1 MLQSS
6 QINYKTLPP
15 HTLKAMTTMHNHDI
29 AHKSPSSSNKDPV
42 DFQNKAQ
49 HVTLIGMVIDII
61 LGTLKIFFGLVSHS
75 YALIADGLHSFSDA
89 LTDVLVIVITK
100 YSRLEPD
107 EDHPYG
113 HERFETLGTIFLG
126 CLLIAVAGAMAW
138 DSITRLIEQA
148 VLVLPSWPALVI
160 AAISVLAKELIFRY
174 TMHVGK
180 QIRSDLIIANA
191 WHSRTDALSSIVV
204 FIGIAGAMSGVI
216 WLDAAA
222 AVIVAAMIAKVG
234 WDLSWDSIKELVD
247 TALSPE
253 ETQELREFIKET
265 PDIKNVHDL
274 RSRHMGPDVII
285 DVHLQVRSSISVSEG
300 HQIGLKVTQRLKEKY
315 DHIRDVT
322 FHIDAEEDDHNG
334 EHVTSASL
342 PLRADV
348 IKALNEAWVDLLF
361 IDNDR
366 SINLHY
372 LNNKI
377 TVELFLDSS
386 KRYPDLLK
394 QRLSDKAKSVS
405 WLGDLKLW
413 YSKE

>member
-1 MLQSS
+1 
-6 QINYKTLPP
+6 
-15 HTLKAMTTMHNHDI
+15 MHNHDI
-29 AHKSPSSSNKDPV
+29 AHKSPSSATKDSLQ
-42 DFQNKAQ
+42 FQKKAQ

-61 LGTLKIFFGLVSHS
+61 LGSLKIFFGVVSHS
-75 YALIADGLHSFSDA
+75 YALVADGLHSFSDA
-89 LTDVLVIVITK
+89 LTDVLVIAITK
-100 YSRLEPD
+100 YSRLAPD

-138 DSITRLIEQA
+138 DSVTRLIEQ
-148 VLVLPSWPALVI
+148 VTIELPSWPALVI
-160 AAISVLAKELIFRY
+160 AAISIIAKELIFRY

-180 QIRSDLIIANA
+180 QIKSDLIIANA

-204 FIGIAGAMSGVI
+204 FIGIAGAMSGVT

-222 AVIVAAMIAKVG
+222 AVIVAVMIAKVG

-247 TALSPE
+247 TALSAE
-253 ETQELREFIKET
+253 ETRELREFIKET
-265 PDIKNVHDL
+265 PGIQNVHDF
-274 RSRHMGPDVII
+274 RSRHMGPDVIL

-300 HQIGLKVTQRLKEKY
+300 HQIGLIVTQRLKDKY
-315 DHIRDVT
+315 EHIRDVT
-322 FHIDAEEDDHNG
+322 FHIDAEDDDHNG
-334 EHVTSASL
+334 EHATSASL

-348 IKALNEAWVDLLF
+348 VKTLNKVWEGLF
-361 IDNDR
+361 SIDNDR
-366 SINLHY
+366 DINLHY

-377 TVELFLDSS
+377 AVELFINSN
-386 KRYPDLLK
+386 RNHPDQLQQK
-394 QRLSDKAKSVS
+394 LSDAAKSVS

>member
-1 MLQSS
+1 
-6 QINYKTLPP
+6 
-15 HTLKAMTTMHNHDI
+15 
-29 AHKSPSSSNKDPV
+29 
-42 DFQNKAQ
+42 
-49 HVTLIGMVIDII
+49 MVIDLI
-61 LGTLKIFFGLVSHS
+61 LGSLKIFFGLFSHS

-100 YSRLEPD
+100 YSRLAPD

-138 DSITRLIEQA
+138 DSITRLIDNIAIE
-148 VLVLPSWPALVI
+148 LPSWPALVI
-160 AAISVLAKELIFRY
+160 AAISVIAKELIFRY
-174 TMHVGK
+174 TLHIGK
-180 QIRSDLIIANA
+180 QIKSDLIIANA

-204 FIGIAGAMSGVI
+204 FVGIAGAMSGVI

-222 AVIVAAMIAKVG
+222 AVIVAVMIAKVG

-253 ETQELREFIKET
+253 ETRELREFIKET
-265 PDIKNVHDL
+265 PGIQNVHDL
-274 RSRHMGPDVII
+274 RSRHMGPEVIL

-300 HQIGLKVTQRLKEKY
+300 HQIGLIVTQRLKSKH

-322 FHIDAEEDDHNG
+322 FHIDAEDDDHNG

-342 PLRADV
+342 PLRAEV
-348 IKALNEAWVDLLF
+348 IKTLNNAWKGLHS

-366 SINLHY
+366 HVNLHY

-386 KRYPDLLK
+386 KSQPD
-394 QRLSDKAKSVS
+394 QPSQSDQLRKKLIESAKSVE

-413 YSKE
+413 YSKG

>member
-1 MLQSS
+1 MV
-6 QINYKTLPP
+6 
-15 HTLKAMTTMHNHDI
+15 TMHNHDI
-29 AHKSPSSSNKDPV
+29 AHKSPSSPASKDSLQ
-42 DFQNKAQ
+42 FQKKAQ

-61 LGTLKIFFGLVSHS
+61 LGSLKIFFGLFSHS

-89 LTDVLVIVITK
+89 LTDVLVIAITR
-100 YSRLEPD
+100 YSRLAPD

-126 CLLIAVAGAMAW
+126 GLLIAVAGAMAW
-138 DSITRLIEQA
+138 DSITRLITQVVIE
-148 VLVLPSWPALVI
+148 LPSWPALVI
-160 AAISVLAKELIFRY
+160 AAVSVIAKELIFRY
-174 TMHVGK
+174 TMHIGK
-180 QIRSDLIIANA
+180 QIKSDLIIANA

-204 FIGIAGAMSGVI
+204 FIGIAGAMSGVV

-222 AVIVAAMIAKVG
+222 AVIVAVMIAKVG

-253 ETQELREFIKET
+253 ETSELRAFIKET
-265 PDIKNVHDL
+265 PGIQNVHDL
-274 RSRHMGPDVII
+274 RSRHMGPDVIL

-300 HQIGLKVTQRLKEKY
+300 HQIGLIVTQRLKSKY

-322 FHIDAEEDDHNG
+322 FHIDAEDDDHNG

-348 IKALNEAWVDLLF
+348 IKTLNEVWADLLS
-361 IDNDR
+361 IDDDR
-366 SINLHY
+366 RINLHY

-377 TVELFLDSS
+377 AVELFLDSNNNQ
-386 KRYPDLLK
+386 PDHQLQQK
-394 QRLSDKAKSVS
+394 LSEAAKSVS
-405 WLGDLKLW
+405 WLGELKLW
-413 YSKE
+413 YSSMP